1 MMVHLNVAFHFYSII
16 CNNNI
21 QCFLKNNR
29 CEQLPDSYNC
39 HKLLPDSYIIIIFII
54 IIIIIIN
61 YNNIINITI
70 IIIIII
76 FTTIITTTSI
86 VIING
91 LFQLGLLQIV
101 QKIQSI
107 K

>member
-54 IIIIIIN
+54 IIIIIN